1 MKKIIFVFS
10 VFFLDRLSKIYLLN
24 LQANGTDID
33 FYVFPFLNFN
43 LVWNT
48 GIGFGLIS
56 LETNIFYHILTLII
70 AAVNIVLIFFIIKS
84 KGIYVYLLALIIG
97 GSLGNLFDRIYYYA
111 VPDFIDFHIDNF
123 HWFVFNVAD
132 IFITVGIIGLMLK
145 ELLKKEKISQNV

>member
-1 MKKIIFVFS
+1 MKKIIFIFS
-10 VFFLDRLSKIYLLN
+10 AFFLDRLSKIYLLN

-111 VPDFIDFHIDNF
+111 VPDFIDFHVGNF

>member
-1 MKKIIFVFS
+1 MIKIILIFS
-10 VFFLDRLSKIYLLN
+10 TFFLDRLSKIYLLN
-24 LQANGTDID
+24 LQANGGDID

-97 GSLGNLFDRIYYYA
+97 GSLGNLFDRIYYNA
-111 VPDFIDFHIDNF
+111 VPDFIDFHVGNF

-145 ELLKKEKISQNV
+145 ELLKKEKIS